1 MPMYYFNLYDH
12 VEVLDDD
19 GTDLINL
26 AADAIMWPACHGAE
40 PLGTTVQ
47 IQHPSQKFTMK
58 ASPPTWAPLSNL
70 VAGVG
75 FENFCPGYA
84 MSMPLAGPLAGS
96 NPHPSQNSKGS
107 PNVGTPLK
115 FGCGGRI

>member
-26 AADAIMWPACHGAE
+26 AAARDHAARVARELTFKSNGLLEQQW
-40 PLGTTVQ
+40 
-47 IQHPSQKFTMK
+47 SNWTMK
-58 ASPPTWAPLSNL
+58 VHNDEGTELFSLAMSVPLAGPLARFKSTSTAKSKKGPQTWGPLSNL

-75 FENFCPGYA
+75 FEPTTFR
-84 MSMPLAGPLAGS
+84 L
-96 NPHPSQNSKGS
+96 
-107 PNVGTPLK
+107 
-115 FGCGGRI
+115 